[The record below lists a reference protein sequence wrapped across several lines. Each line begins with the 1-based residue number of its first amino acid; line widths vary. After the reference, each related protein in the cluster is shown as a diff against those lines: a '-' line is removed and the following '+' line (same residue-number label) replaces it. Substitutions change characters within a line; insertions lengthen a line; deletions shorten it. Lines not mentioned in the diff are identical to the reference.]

1 MAYNCA
7 KAGSRLSHA
16 RWRWKEAGN
25 PCQCRAPDLVDTASN
40 IAAMKPKDLKRWAK
54 REDVAETVLFLA
66 SQASVGITWQV
77 IAVTG
82 AGL

>member
-16 RWRWKEAGN
+16 RWRWKEAGIHVN
-25 PCQCRAPDLVDTASN
+25 AVPQTLSILHRTLP
-40 IAAMKPKDLKRWAK
+40 MKPKDLKRWAK

-77 IAVTG
+77 IAVTS

>member
-1 MAYNCA
+1 
-7 KAGSRLSHA
+7 
-16 RWRWKEAGN
+16 
-25 PCQCRAPDLVDTASN
+25 
-40 IAAMKPKDLKRWAK
+40 MKPKDLKRWAK

-77 IAVTG
+77 IAVTS